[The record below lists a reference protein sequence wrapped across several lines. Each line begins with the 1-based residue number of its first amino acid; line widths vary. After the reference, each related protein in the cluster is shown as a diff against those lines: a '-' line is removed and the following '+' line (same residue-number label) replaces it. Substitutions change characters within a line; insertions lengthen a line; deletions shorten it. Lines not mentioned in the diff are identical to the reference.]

1 MKHKIITSVIAL
13 SLLATMPAWGQTNVI
28 KRQNIDKQNSSASNP
43 KTTTGKKNA
52 IKPVEQEKGIYYIC
66 VNTGYNLGWM
76 QQVCREMRAKGYP
89 AIILKTGFAY
99 MTSKDES
106 GYMTCVSTFKD
117 RESAN
122 AFCKSFSDERY
133 HIYSVQYNGHWIKE
147 DGLGMNSDQLYEL
160 AEDYYY
166 GRNGKEKSNYRAEEW
181 YEQAAYLDNA
191 LAQLK
196 LGILYEEKSENCKSY
211 YPEGVLFYKKMAI
224 EWYEKA
230 ASNGNANAKS
240 ALERLK
246 GKE

>member
-1 MKHKIITSVIAL
+1 MKHKIITSIIAL
-13 SLLATMPAWGQTNVI
+13 SLLATIPAWGQTNVI
-28 KRQNIDKQNSSASNP
+28 KRQNNDNQNSSASKP

-89 AIILKTGFAY
+89 AIVIKT
-99 MTSKDES
+99 ES
-106 GYMTCVSTFKD
+106 MYENKPLYYTCVSTFKD

-133 HIYSVQYNGHWIKE
+133 HIYSVQYNGHYIEE

-166 GRNGKEKSNYRAEEW
+166 GRNGKEKSNYDAEKW

-196 LGILYEEKSENCKSY
+196 LGIWYEEKSEDCKSY
-211 YPEGVLFYKKMAI
+211 YPEGVLFYKKKAI